1 MSFRHPRAINRT
13 PTNPFPK
20 PSDDGAA
27 SIVEMLFCTSLV
39 AVVGAGDKPSAS
51 PRRLQIVNT
60 KVCPISFVAPSH
72 SYMRSPLIQRQSTI
86 CELLF
91 PTAILAVR
99 MNRKRLIVV
108 LELEIYIYDISTMKL
123 LHTLDTGANP
133 NGK

>member
-1 MSFRHPRAINRT
+1 
-13 PTNPFPK
+13 
-20 PSDDGAA
+20 
-27 SIVEMLFCTSLV
+27 MLFCTSLV

-60 KVCPISFVAPSH
+60 KASVPFLSTRGCVLMVPFE
-72 SYMRSPLIQRQSTI
+72 QRQSTI

-133 NGK
+133 NGESTPLPHSFVAGLIVPLYL